1 MKRIAA
7 LIVLAALAT
16 AGLAALASAAT
27 TSQRP
32 PLREF
37 EGRVVS
43 IDRPARTF
51 RLHDSERGTKRIK
64 VTSNTRFERVNGLA
78 GLSVGQRAI
87 EVKTRHKTDNGR
99 AWIAIEVEK
108 SGGGG
113 EHGDDRDDDRG
124 GDDDDDRDRD
134 DDNSG
139 RDHPED
145 D

>member
-1 MKRIAA
+1 MRRIAA
-7 LIVLAALAT
+7 SIVLAALMT

-43 IDRPARTF
+43 VDRGARTF
-51 RLHDSERGTKRIK
+51 RLHDSERGTKRIR
-64 VTSNTRFERVNGLA
+64 VNRNTRFERVAGLA

-87 EVKTRHKTDNGR
+87 EVKTRRKVDG
-99 AWIAIEVEK
+99 AWLAIEVEK

-113 EHGDDRDDDRG
+113 EHGGRDDDDHRGDDDDGDDDRDDRDDD
-124 GDDDDDRDRD
+124 
-134 DDNSG
+134 
-139 RDHPED
+139 
-145 D
+145 

>member
-1 MKRIAA
+1 MKRIGA
-7 LIVLAALAT
+7 LIVLAALLT
-16 AGLAALASAAT
+16 AGLAAFASAAT
-27 TSQRP
+27 TGKRP

-43 IDRPARTF
+43 VDRSARTF
-51 RLHDSERGTKRIK
+51 RLHDSERGTKKIR
-64 VTSNTRFERVNGLA
+64 VNRNTRFERVNGLA

-87 EVKTRHKTDNGR
+87 EVKTRRKVDG
-99 AWIAIEVEK
+99 AWLAIEVEK

-113 EHGDDRDDDRG
+113 EHGDDRDDDDDG
-124 GDDDDDRDRD
+124 GDRGR
-134 DDNSG
+134 G

>member
-27 TSQRP
+27 TSQRA

-43 IDRPARTF
+43 IDRSARTF

-64 VTSNTRFERVNGLA
+64 VTRGTRYERVAGLA

-87 EVKTRHKTDNGR
+87 EVTTRRKTADGR
-99 AWIAIEVEK
+99 AWVAIEVEK

-113 EHGDDRDDDRG
+113 EHGDDRDDD
-124 GDDDDDRDRD
+124 GDDDDGRGRGRGGSD
-134 DDNSG
+134 DD
-139 RDHPED
+139 
-145 D
+145 

>member
-27 TSQRP
+27 TSQRA

-43 IDRPARTF
+43 IDRSARTF

-87 EVKTRHKTDNGR
+87 EV
-99 AWIAIEVEK
+99 EK

-113 EHGDDRDDDRG
+113 EHGDDRDDDD
-124 GDDDDDRDRD
+124 GDDDRGR
-134 DDNSG
+134 G

>member
-1 MKRIAA
+1 MRRIAVLTA
-7 LIVLAALAT
+7 LAALLT
-16 AGLAALASAAT
+16 AGLAALATAAT
-27 TSQRP
+27 TGQRP

-43 IDRPARTF
+43 IDRSARTF

-64 VTSNTRFERVNGLA
+64 VTRGTRFERVDGLA

-87 EVKTRHKTDNGR
+87 EVKTRRRTDDGR
-99 AWIAIEVEK
+99 AWVAIEVEK

-113 EHGDDRDDDRG
+113 EHGDDDRG
-124 GDDDDDRDRD
+124 GDDDDRGD
-134 DDNSG
+134 DDSGRG

>member
-7 LIVLAALAT
+7 VLVLAALTT
-16 AGLAALASAAT
+16 AGLTSLAGAAT
-27 TSQRP
+27 KAKQ

-43 IDRPARTF
+43 IDRDARTF
-51 RLHDSERGTKRIK
+51 KLHDSERGTKRIK
-64 VTSNTRFERVNGLA
+64 VTRNTRFERVNGLA

-87 EVKTRHKTDNGR
+87 EVTTRRKTANGR

-124 GDDDDDRDRD
+124 GDDDRGR
-134 DDNSG
+134 G

>member
-1 MKRIAA
+1 MRRIAA
-7 LIVLAALAT
+7 LIVLAALTT
-16 AGLAALASAAT
+16 AGLATLASAAT

-43 IDRPARTF
+43 IDRSARTF

-64 VTSNTRFERVNGLA
+64 VNGNTRYERVDGLA

-87 EVKTRHKTDNGR
+87 EVKTRRKTEDGR

-124 GDDDDDRDRD
+124 GDDDR
-134 DDNSG
+134 G